1 MHTPYY
7 GERKRIVD
15 TLNKVGITVHVSIYI
30 INKKMK
36 ENEKT
41 DSVDVVRTM
50 IEKEKKGIAS
60 TNKKVEDL
68 ST

>member
-1 MHTPYY
+1 
-7 GERKRIVD
+7 
-15 TLNKVGITVHVSIYI
+15 
-30 INKKMK
+30 MK

-41 DSVDVVRTM
+41 VSVDVVRAM